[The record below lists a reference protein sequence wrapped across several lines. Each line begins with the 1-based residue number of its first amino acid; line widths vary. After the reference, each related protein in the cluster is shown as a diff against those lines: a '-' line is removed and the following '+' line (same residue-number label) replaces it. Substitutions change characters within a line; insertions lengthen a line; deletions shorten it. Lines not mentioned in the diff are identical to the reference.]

1 LEINMLSL
9 TTRAAVL
16 AAINDA
22 TLDPA
27 LRTLLTLRARQLED
41 DTEPDVE
48 LGDLAQFHVVEP
60 GDGMKEVKGALGFA
74 VDINFVDDRRFG
86 DPDFVPSWE
95 WIEHHGGWFELA
107 FVLSDSGFGTILFVP
122 DQQGIDQRLLDL
134 CRSHLTPA

>member
-1 LEINMLSL
+1 MLSL
-9 TTRAAVL
+9 TNRAAVE

-27 LRTLLTLRARQLED
+27 LRDLLALRAQQLED

-48 LGDLAQFHVVEP
+48 LGDLAHFHAVGL
-60 GDGMKEVKGALGFA
+60 GDGMKEVKGALGFP
-74 VDINFVDDRRFG
+74 VDVNLVDDTAFG
-86 DPDFVPSWE
+86 DPDFTPSFE
-95 WIEHHGGWFELA
+95 WIEHHGGYFELA
-107 FVLSDSGFGTILFVP
+107 FVLTDDGFGHILLVP